1 MWRGGENRPH
11 RQSGEES
18 GVFQDFTGADGLGAA
33 IAEGD
38 SRKRNWS
45 VLLPFF
51 NERDYLRDTV
61 ASLACQSETPI
72 LILIDNGSTDGSAE
86 VAVDAVRDHGL
97 AYVLVHERR
106 PGKVSA
112 LAAGLPFVATPYVA
126 TCDADSWYPSHYL
139 AAGQALLEQTGR
151 AAAGAYFVSRR
162 ARLVERLA
170 GAFQICLV
178 ARLFPGQCHAGG
190 AGQLFRTAAL
200 RRAGGFDPARWN
212 LVLED
217 HEVMH
222 RLLPHGSIGYGAAL
236 WCAPAPRKRD
246 RASVRWTVAERLC
259 YLAWGARA
267 GDWFFYDYLARRL
280 AARQLSS
287 DRLRE
292 RPFQAPVADMVAVAA

>member
-1 MWRGGENRPH
+1 M
-11 RQSGEES
+11 
-18 GVFQDFTGADGLGAA
+18 FQDFMRPDRFGATTF
-33 IAEGD
+33 EGGGR
-38 SRKRNWS
+38 SRGWS

-61 ASLACQSETPI
+61 ASLAGQSEPPF
-72 LILIDNGSTDGSAE
+72 LILIDNGSSDGSAE
-86 VAVDAVRDHGL
+86 VAVEVAREYGVPHL
-97 AYVLVHERR
+97 LVHEPR
-106 PGKVSA
+106 PGKVAA

-126 TCDADSWYPSHYL
+126 TCDADTWYPPHYL
-139 AAGQALLEQTGR
+139 AAGQALLEQDGR
-151 AAAGAYFVSRR
+151 GGAGAYFVSRR
-162 ARLVERLA
+162 ASVAERAA
-170 GAFQICLV
+170 GAFQIQLV

-190 AGQLFRTAAL
+190 AGQVFRTSTL

-217 HEVMH
+217 HEVIH
-222 RLLPHGSIGYGAAL
+222 RLLQQGSMGYGAAL

-259 YLAWGARA
+259 YLAMAARA

-280 AARQLSS
+280 IRRKLSS

-292 RPFQAPVADMVAVAA
+292 RRFQAGGGSPAAQEAFVPAMVTA

>member
-1 MWRGGENRPH
+1 MHPDEFGATNVEGGFRSRG
-11 RQSGEES
+11 
-18 GVFQDFTGADGLGAA
+18 
-33 IAEGD
+33 
-38 SRKRNWS
+38 WS

-51 NERDYLRDTV
+51 NERDHLPGTV
-61 ASLACQSETPI
+61 ASLAQQSEPPF

-86 VAVDAVRDHGL
+86 VAVAAARQHEL
-97 AYVLVHERR
+97 PYLLVHERR
-106 PGKVSA
+106 PGKVAA

-126 TCDADSWYPSHYL
+126 TCDADTWYPSHYL
-139 AAGQALLEQTGR
+139 AAGQALLEHDGR
-151 AAAGAYFVSRR
+151 AAAGAYFVSRK
-162 ARLVERLA
+162 ARLAERIA
-170 GAFQICLV
+170 GAFQIKLV

-190 AGQLFRTAAL
+190 AGQVFRTAAL
-200 RRAGGFDPARWN
+200 RRAGGFDPRRWN

-222 RLLPHGSIGYGAAL
+222 RLLPEGSIGYGAAM

-259 YLAWGARA
+259 YLALGARD
-267 GDWFFYDYLARRL
+267 GDWFFYEYLARRL

-292 RPFQAPVADMVAVAA
+292 RRFQPAAVGLSPSGAPATLAPVRAVS